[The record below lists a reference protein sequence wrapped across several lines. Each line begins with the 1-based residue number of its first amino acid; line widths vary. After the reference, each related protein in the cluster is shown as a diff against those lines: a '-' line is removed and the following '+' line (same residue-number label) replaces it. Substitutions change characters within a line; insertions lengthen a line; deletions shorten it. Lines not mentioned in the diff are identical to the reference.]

1 MSKMT
6 NSYPCRHP
14 VTAIARQKD
23 DPKVLYCR
31 KCGRTIAQE
40 G

>member
-14 VTAIARQKD
+14 FTAIARRED
-23 DPKVLYCR
+23 NPKVLYCR
-31 KCGRTIAQE
+31 KCGRDLVQE